1 MRHWIACLLVPAL
14 LAGCGAE
21 PVWAP
26 DEAVTRAA
34 YRDTENPPS
43 ITLFT
48 VLNNRSGEGAHS
60 ALMINASQ
68 RVIFD
73 PAGTW
78 WHRTAPERNDL
89 HYGITPTMLKFYID
103 YHARET
109 YHVDVQTGQEHRIA
123 AIVEKRLPDDRKQ
136 GLNDFF
142 GNCGRVFA
150 DFPLGVAVHP
160 QRQKVKQ
167 VVQVDLPVRL
177 RVRAQ
182 RKILAGLLAGNAGFE
197 PLVVQRAGRFL
208 EFVFGLGEL
217 FADVSGQ
224 LGVRPLTIRARL

>member
-1 MRHWIACLLVPAL
+1 MRHWIACLVVPAL

-26 DEAVTRAA
+26 EEAVERAA

-89 HYGITPTMLKFYID
+89 HYGITPTMLKFYTD

-109 YHVDVQTGQEHRIA
+109 FHVDIQTLEVSPEVAEAALQIA
-123 AIVEKRLPDDRKQ
+123 EEYGAVPKAFCGRSTSDILRRLP
-136 GLNDFF
+136 
-142 GNCGRVFA
+142 
-150 DFPLGVAVHP
+150 
-160 QRQKVKQ
+160 
-167 VVQVDLPVRL
+167 
-177 RVRAQ
+177 
-182 RKILAGLLAGNAGFE
+182 GFE
-197 PLVVQRAGRFL
+197 TVPRSIFPRSIMRGFAKIDGVERHQVYDDDSDDNGTVLVAQQTA
-208 EFVFGLGEL
+208 
-217 FADVSGQ
+217 APAQ
-224 LGVRPLTIRARL
+224 PAK

>member
-1 MRHWIACLLVPAL
+1 MRHWIACLIVPAL

-26 DEAVTRAA
+26 DEEVMRAA
-34 YRDTENPPS
+34 YYNDDAPPS

-78 WHRTAPERNDL
+78 WHRMAPERNDL
-89 HYGITPTMLKFYID
+89 HYGITPTMLKFYTD

-109 YHVDVQTGQEHRIA
+109 YHVDIQRLEVSPEVAEA
-123 AIVEKRLPDDRKQ
+123 ALKLAEEYGAVPKA
-136 GLNDFF
+136 F
-142 GNCGRVFA
+142 CGRSTS
-150 DFPLGVAVHP
+150 DIL
-160 QRQKVKQ
+160 RQ
-167 VVQVDLPVRL
+167 LP
-177 RVRAQ
+177 
-182 RKILAGLLAGNAGFE
+182 GFE
-197 PLVVQRAGRFL
+197 TVPHSIFPGSIMRGFAKVDGVERRQVYDKDSDNNRGVLVAQQTAAPVQ
-208 EFVFGLGEL
+208 
-217 FADVSGQ
+217 
-224 LGVRPLTIRARL
+224 PAR